1 MISSV
6 HLSPKMSRVVL
17 IGHVDL
23 LVIFFILKEYTNY
36 LQKTSRCFILLA
48 IRKYVAGRTHG
59 DKAGY
64 SEKSA
69 CASENGYVRRR
80 QTPIFKSGLKAPLS
94 INPEHTPGFRPG
106 SRRVD
111 CQKEEL

>member
-36 LQKTSRCFILLA
+36 LHKASRCFTLFA
-48 IRKYVAGRTHG
+48 IRMLLGELMAIKPDIPR
-59 DKAGY
+59 K
-64 SEKSA
+64 
-69 CASENGYVRRR
+69 VRVL
-80 QTPIFKSGLKAPLS
+80 QKI
-94 INPEHTPGFRPG
+94 
-106 SRRVD
+106 D
-111 CQKEEL
+111 YQKEKLRLWKTKYGKRL

>member
-36 LQKTSRCFILLA
+36 LQFASMLPGELMVIKPNLP
-48 IRKYVAGRTHG
+48 RK
-59 DKAGY
+59 
-64 SEKSA
+64 
-69 CASENGYVRRR
+69 VRVL
-80 QTPIFKSGLKAPLS
+80 QKI
-94 INPEHTPGFRPG
+94 
-106 SRRVD
+106 D